1 MSLFKVRLARN
12 PLTLT
17 LTLTLSDT
25 VTLMMKR
32 EIDPVLA
39 KAQALRFK
47 AKATAKKK
55 KRRRKQQHVTPS
67 KDEDTIEQVA
77 AEENELPVVYL
88 SWDLNPQPYPE
99 PDIHSIPNIYIL
111 C

>member
-1 MSLFKVRLARN
+1 MV
-12 PLTLT
+12 
-17 LTLTLSDT
+17 
-25 VTLMMKR
+25 KR

-39 KAQALRFK
+39 KADALRFK

-55 KRRRKQQHVTPS
+55 ARNRKQRLS

-77 AEENELPVVYL
+77 AEENELPEVYL
-88 SWDLNPQPYPE
+88 SWNLNPQPYPE